1 MSHGVGV
8 AKIAGEPDGKGEHVV
23 LCPAHDDRNRPDF
36 FEVQIVVAHL
46 WDASFGRSRK
56 GRQGLT
62 DWSAYKAL
70 LRAAWHHGEPSE
82 GGLMSPRA
90 GTEDV
95 CSGALGRREGGG
107 RSL

>member
-23 LCPAHDDRNRPDF
+23 LCPAHDDRNRLDF
-36 FEVQIVVAHL
+36 SEIQIIVARL
-46 WDASFGRSRK
+46 WGASFGRSRK

-62 DWSAYKAL
+62 DWSAYKAT
-70 LRAAWHHGEPSE
+70 LRVAWHHGEPSE
-82 GGLMSPRA
+82 GGLISPRA

-95 CSGALGRREGGG
+95 YSGALGREGGG